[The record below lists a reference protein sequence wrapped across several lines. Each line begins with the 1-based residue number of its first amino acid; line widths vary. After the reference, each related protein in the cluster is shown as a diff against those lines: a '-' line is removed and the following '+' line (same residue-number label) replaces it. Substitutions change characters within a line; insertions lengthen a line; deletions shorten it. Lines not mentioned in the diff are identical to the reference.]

1 MAAENGCREKWE
13 PRKDTPGRGRAKA
26 ARVRKERR
34 NEPQVFH
41 DRLRE
46 GEIRPQPQTGE
57 SGEVFNI
64 TKNV

>member
-1 MAAENGCREKWE
+1 MDPRAREA
-13 PRKDTPGRGRAKA
+13 RA

-46 GEIRPQPQTGE
+46 GESRPQPQTGE
-57 SGEVFNI
+57 SGEFFNI
-64 TKNV
+64 TNNV